1 LSTLDLN
8 SGKGKIEWKSD
19 ESGAEEASRLKK
31 EEGQHQHDL
40 RVSWWTFVA
49 YVAALFIVGIVG
61 LLLIFIGGTPER
73 ERTGVVFLTAI
84 ISGAVGYLSGKK
96 GK

>member
-1 LSTLDLN
+1 
-8 SGKGKIEWKSD
+8 
-19 ESGAEEASRLKK
+19 
-31 EEGQHQHDL
+31 
-40 RVSWWTFVA
+40 
-49 YVAALFIVGIVG
+49 VAALFIVGIGIVG